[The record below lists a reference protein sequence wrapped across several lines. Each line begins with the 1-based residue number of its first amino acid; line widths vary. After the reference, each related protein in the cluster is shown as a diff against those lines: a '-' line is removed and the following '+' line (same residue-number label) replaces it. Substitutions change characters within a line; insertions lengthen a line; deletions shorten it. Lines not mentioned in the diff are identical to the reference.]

1 MNKAKISVAR
11 QLLPMIVL
19 GASVALSAPANAT
32 PLSMA
37 AISSVAGLA
46 DFTELV
52 EKSGPAVVN
61 IRTTGKASAGEE
73 DEGDDVDGDDQSDQ
87 DKRMQD
93 FLRRFFGA
101 PQGHAPIPKGKQAP
115 APSDPEDDVP
125 RGVGSG
131 FIISQDGYVMT
142 NAHVI
147 DGATD
152 VIVKMTDSRE
162 FKAKV
167 IGVDA
172 RSDVA
177 VLKIDGTNL
186 PTVTIG
192 SSAKAR
198 VGEWVIAIGSPFDLD
213 NSVTAGIISA
223 KGRETGDF
231 LPFIQTDVAVNPG
244 NSGGPLI
251 NMRGE
256 VVGINA
262 QIYSKS
268 GGYMGISFA
277 IPIDDAIRVADQLKT
292 SGHVTRGLLGVYLG
306 DVSKEVAESLGLPN
320 AKGAV
325 VGRLEKG
332 SPADKAGIRDGD
344 IILKFNDVTVERS
357 AELRR
362 LVAATAPDTK
372 IKLAIWR
379 KGSAKDVSVIL
390 AALPPD
396 TVAQAAGQDAPPEL
410 AVQIKNAYGMSVDD
424 LSEVQK
430 KALGLAAGVVLNDVD
445 GAAAHAGLRAGD
457 ILLTLNNQDIQDGK
471 QFAALV
477 AKADPKKPLLLLARR
492 GETAQFVVV
501 HPVAH

>member
-1 MNKAKISVAR
+1 MNKNPAVSK
-11 QLLPMIVL
+11 LLSAIAL
-19 GASVALSAPANAT
+19 GAIAALSLPANAT
-32 PLSMA
+32 PPLIA
-37 AISSVAGLA
+37 AISSVVGPA

-61 IRTTGKASAGEE
+61 ISTSRKLSRKEIE
-73 DEGDDVDGDDQSDQ
+73 QSEQ
-87 DKRMQD
+87 RED
-93 FLRRFFGA
+93 FLRRFFGDPNQGRGA
-101 PQGHAPIPKGKQAP
+101 PEQKNEEPP
-115 APSDPEDDVP
+115 APSEERDDVS

-147 DGATD
+147 DGASEVTAKLTD
-152 VIVKMTDSRE
+152 GRE

-177 VLKIDGTNL
+177 VLKIDGANL
-186 PTVTIG
+186 PTVVIG

-262 QIYSKS
+262 QIFSKS

-277 IPIDDAIRVADQLKT
+277 IPIDDAVRVADQLKS

-306 DVSKEVAESLGLPN
+306 DVSKEVAESLGLPD

-325 VGRLEKG
+325 VGRIQKG
-332 SPADKAGIRDGD
+332 GPAEKAGIQDGD
-344 IILKFNDVTVERS
+344 IILKLDGFVIDKSV
-357 AELRR
+357 ELRR
-362 LVAATAPDTK
+362 LVAEKPPGVK
-372 IKLAIWR
+372 IKLGIWR
-379 KGSAKDVSVIL
+379 KGAAKDISVVL
-390 AALPPD
+390 TALPQD
-396 TVAQAAGQDAPPEL
+396 SVAQKEQEQKAEHAEPA
-410 AVQIKNAYGMSVDD
+410 KNAYGISVEN
-424 LSEVQK
+424 LTEAQK
-430 KALGLAAGVVLNDVD
+430 KELGIANGVVIDDVD
-445 GAAAHAGLRAGD
+445 GAGARAGLQPGD
-457 ILLTLNNQDIQDGK
+457 ILLTLNNQDIKNGS
-471 QFAALV
+471 QFSALIS
-477 AKADPKKPLLLLARR
+477 KADAKKPLLLLVRR
-492 GETAQFVVV
+492 EDNVKFIVVRPLG
-501 HPVAH
+501 H